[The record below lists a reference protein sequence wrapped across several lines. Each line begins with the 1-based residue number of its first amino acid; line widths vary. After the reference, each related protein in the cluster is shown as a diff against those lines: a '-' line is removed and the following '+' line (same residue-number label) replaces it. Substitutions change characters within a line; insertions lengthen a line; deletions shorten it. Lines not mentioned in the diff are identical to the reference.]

1 MATIDYARFT
11 RVLNRCEEV
20 AQEPGMK
27 ASVVLVYKEVLK
39 GPSQAYLAADDGVT
53 KAGSSFGKENK
64 EALGALQALDGV
76 YREARSV
83 VAAFVTGIVLP
94 DTLKTCRTDTD
105 KVDAI
110 EALVG
115 IFDEHTG
122 EKWADTLSSG
132 DFGTRALV
140 TIKEIHEAIEAN
152 KGLSEART
160 ARAAA
165 YGPAYEAYL
174 KLKRVVRNALG
185 PASKQYK
192 RIHFRDA
199 NATVT
204 EKVTEKVTGKEEPK
218 LIVNGAPKSGDA
230 PMVDP

>member
-11 RVLNRCEEV
+11 RALNRCEEV

-27 ASVVLVYKEVLK
+27 ASVVLVYKGVL
-39 GPSQAYLAADDGVT
+39 GPVSEAYLAADDKVT
-53 KAGSSFGKENK
+53 KAESSFGKENK
-64 EALGALQALDGV
+64 EAIDALEALDGT

-83 VAAFVTGIVLP
+83 VAAFVPGIVLP

-110 EALVG
+110 EDLMG
-115 IFDEHTG
+115 IVDEHAG
-122 EKWADTLSSG
+122 EKWADALSSG
-132 DFGTRALV
+132 DFGTKAPA
-140 TIKEIHEAIEAN
+140 TIKEIHEAVEAN

-199 NATVT
+199 NAPV
-204 EKVTEKVTGKEEPK
+204 KEEPK
-218 LIVNGAPKSGDA
+218 PIVNGAPKSGDA
-230 PMVDP
+230 PVVDP